1 MKYVDLKKFTD
12 DNGAMPIYLLEGEE
26 GFFRERGEAL
36 LKSRYVAMPTLDYVS
51 FDGSDLKGDKMRA
64 VADALYAFPFASEKR
79 MVRLTEFYPT
89 EKEYET
95 HLKRLFENPPE
106 SSMLVIVNT
115 GKGKT
120 GSVQLSK
127 KPNVTHVD
135 CGKSDEET
143 IKKWIFYACKK
154 SGVAVDGVTAG
165 KIAAYCVL
173 DMSRVEK
180 ETEKLLLSCV
190 ATGQT
195 RLTDDLVDEMVYP
208 DSEYKIFELANA
220 LSRNNYGEFVKI
232 CNELQSKG
240 FDEIALL
247 SSLANYFK
255 TLYELAL
262 LKGSDKEAATA
273 LGMNEYAVKKN
284 RAQAAKFSKKELFLK
299 YRQIY
304 EAVCGIKS
312 GLLTP
317 LSALKQTV
325 ARLFF

>member
-12 DNGAMPIYLLEGEE
+12 ENGAKPVYLLEGEE

-36 LKSRYVAMPTLDYVS
+36 LKTRFVGMPTLDYTS
-51 FDGSDLKGDKMRA
+51 FDGSDLKGDKMRLI
-64 VADALYAFPFASEKR
+64 ADALYAFPFASEKR
-79 MVRLTEFYPT
+79 MVRVAEFYPT

-95 HLKRLFENPPE
+95 HLKGLFEAPPE
-106 SSMLVIVNT
+106 SGILVIVNS
-115 GKGKT
+115 GKGKA
-120 GSVQLSK
+120 GSAQLSK

-143 IKKWIFYACKK
+143 IKKWIFYTCKK
-154 SGVAVDGVTAG
+154 AGVAVDGVTAG

-173 DMSRVEK
+173 DMSRIEK
-180 ETEKLLLSCV
+180 ETEKLLLCCT

-195 RLTDDLVDEMVYP
+195 RLTDELVDETVYP

-220 LSRNNYGEFVKI
+220 LSRKNYAEFIKI
-232 CNELQSKG
+232 CKELQSKG

-262 LKGSDKEAATA
+262 VKGSDKEVAAA

-284 RAQAAKFSKKELFLK
+284 RAQAQKFSKKELFAR

-312 GLLTP
+312 GTLTP
-317 LSALKQTV
+317 KSALDQTV

>member
-12 DNGAMPIYLLEGEE
+12 ENGAMPIYLLEGEE

-51 FDGSDLKGDKMRA
+51 FDGSEVKGDKMRA
-64 VADALYAFPFASEKR
+64 IADALYAFPFASEKR
-79 MVRLTEFYPT
+79 MLRVTEFYPT
-89 EKEYET
+89 EKEYEA
-95 HLKRLFENPPE
+95 HLKSLFENPPE
-106 SSMLVIVNT
+106 SGMLVIVNA

-120 GSVQLSK
+120 GSAQLAK
-127 KPNVTHVD
+127 KPNVTYVD

-143 IKKWIFYACKK
+143 IKKWIFYTCKK

-180 ETEKLLLSCV
+180 ETEKLILCCT
-190 ATGQT
+190 AMGNT
-195 RLTDDLVDEMVYP
+195 RLTDEMVDEMVYP

-255 TLYELAL
+255 TLYELSL
-262 LKGSDKEAATA
+262 LKGSDKEVAAA

-284 RAQAAKFSKKELFLK
+284 RAQAAKFVKKELFLK

-304 EAVCGIKS
+304 DAVCGIKS

-317 LSALKQTV
+317 TSALHQTV

>member
-1 MKYVDLKKFTD
+1 VKYVDLKKFTD

-195 RLTDDLVDEMVYP
+195 RLTDELVDEMVYP

-262 LKGSDKEAATA
+262 LKGSDKEVATA

-317 LSALKQTV
+317 PSALKQTV